1 MTIKLHGY
9 SVTCPKKMDTKDFRA
24 IMGEDM
30 KKVRA
35 YLKDSESLTDSYIQ
49 KLEVEFKKYLIA
61 LKMSPNKPVV
71 VTKSIDVF
79 AHAFI
84 LHTDQCYK
92 FSMKVF
98 GTVLSHYPT
107 KSDAER
113 KALTPYFKRSTY
125 PFLVS
130 LFGKEGVDRE
140 VWNPTEPICLGCTW
154 MNGCDTIS
162 QARILQSVA

>member
-9 SVTCPKKMDTKDFRA
+9 SVKCPKGMDTKTFKM
-24 IMGEDM
+24 IMEEDM

-35 YLKDSESLTDSYIQ
+35 YLKDSESLTNAYIEQ
-49 KLEVEFKKYLIA
+49 LEVEFKKYLIA

-98 GTVLSHYPT
+98 GSILSHYPT

-125 PFLVS
+125 PLLVS
-130 LFGKEGVDRE
+130 LFGKEGVNPE
-140 VWNPTEPICLGCTW
+140 VWDPQEPICLGCTW
-154 MNGCDTIS
+154 MNGCDSIS
-162 QARILQSVA
+162 QKKILQSVA